1 VANCDALVAFWDG
14 SSPGTSM
21 TINFMRKTLKP
32 MLIIKYNPKTEEKVN
47 WKSIEIINLSTH
59 QQSESFSTPSSS
71 SSSTTSGSN
80 KRKVEIIPVTKEELD
95 RIKRMKQTRIEF
107 QPKNSEDV
115 LKLKRLKKKEK
126 KIKLKQSKIDTKHF
140 FPQKSKDSSSED
152 DNEDEDNEKSDRNY
166 SAENDEEKEENDN
179 NENLWEKQE

>member
-1 VANCDALVAFWDG
+1 MANCDALVAFWDG

-32 MLIIKYNPKTEEKVN
+32 MLIIKYNSKTEEKVN
-47 WKSIEIINLSTH
+47 WKPIEIINLSTH
-59 QQSESFSTPSSS
+59 QQSESFSTSST
-71 SSSTTSGSN
+71 TTSGSN

-107 QPKNSEDV
+107 QPKNSKDV

-126 KIKLKQSKIDTKHF
+126 KIKLKQSKIDPKQF

-166 SAENDEEKEENDN
+166 SAEDDEEKEENDN